1 MKPSGNLLHRHEGNR
16 YFIGL
21 RQGDLE
27 VEMRVTDLGILIQLS
42 TQQLLHGERVFERR
56 RIASKFCQQIC
67 SG

>member
-1 MKPSGNLLHRHEGNR
+1 
-16 YFIGL
+16 
-21 RQGDLE
+21 
-27 VEMRVTDLGILIQLS
+27 LGILIQLS